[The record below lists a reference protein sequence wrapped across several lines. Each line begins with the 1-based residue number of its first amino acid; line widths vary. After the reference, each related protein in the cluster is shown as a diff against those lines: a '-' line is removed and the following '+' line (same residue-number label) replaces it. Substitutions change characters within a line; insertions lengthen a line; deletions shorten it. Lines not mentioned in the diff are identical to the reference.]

1 MLALLVGLSIAVFSR
16 VWLTGD
22 PARTVMCPCGDTGQ
36 AVWFMAWVPY
46 ALGHL
51 QNPLFTNRLFA
62 GQGGADLLASTS
74 YLLPSFLLSP
84 VTALFGAT
92 ASFNVAETA
101 APVLSGWAMYL
112 ASGRLSS
119 RWVPR
124 AAGGL
129 LYGFSPFL
137 VQAETQGH
145 LNQSWLFFPPLL
157 FLALHEIL
165 VGRRRSTVVAGSL
178 LGVLVAAEYFTGA
191 EPLAMTVL
199 GASAGLLV
207 ALVLAPRAAFARRK
221 RILVAFGTG
230 VGVSAVLLAY
240 PVWFMLRGP
249 RHVVGPP
256 WPAIGLYGN
265 SPWTSVRA
273 GDHTHAGSAFAR
285 LIGYFGATGPP
296 PSYLGIGLV
305 VVIGIS
311 LPLFVL
317 LKRKVAWSILVA
329 GLICWVF
336 SFGVL
341 LLPFSSHS
349 AQWWLLWR
357 YLDRVPVLA
366 DITPGRFALVTLSAA
381 CLLAVLALDCFATVV
396 AGGFRQLPRY
406 RANRGALGT
415 LAGALTTVGLAAVA
429 CVPVAE
435 QYSFP
440 LVMHPGEIP
449 AWFRTAA
456 RHLAPATTVL
466 TYPYASSD
474 VPDAMYWQ
482 AVDGLG
488 FALVGGRALIPGAD
502 GRRSEHVDPL
512 GGTNGLLYNDSFGT
526 GLPRPPTPVQV
537 RALRS
542 SLRHWRV
549 DLVVVVADGRAPG
562 WAVAWFAEALGIV
575 PTLSHRAAVFP
586 VADAAAIPRL
596 LPAAVIRR
604 CDSEPASPA
613 GLVATMRCLRPHFPR
628 RP

>member
-1 MLALLVGLSIAVFSR
+1 MLALLAAMSIAVFSR
-16 VWLTGD
+16 VWLTGH
-22 PARTVMCPCGDTGQ
+22 PTRTVMCPCGDTGQ

-46 ALGHL
+46 ALDHL
-51 QNPLFTNRLFA
+51 HNPLFTNRLFA

-74 YLLPSFLLSP
+74 YLLPSFVLSP
-84 VTALFGAT
+84 VTAFFGAT
-92 ASFNVAETA
+92 AAFNVAETV
-101 APVLSGWAMYL
+101 APVLSGFSMYL
-112 ASGRLSS
+112 ATGRLSS

-124 AAGGL
+124 AAAGV

-137 VQAETQGH
+137 MQAETQGH

-157 FLALHEIL
+157 FLVLHEIL
-165 VGRRRSTVVAGSL
+165 VGRRRSPTAAGLL
-178 LGVLVAAEYFTGA
+178 LGLLVAAEYFTGA

-199 GASAGLLV
+199 GAAAGLLV
-207 ALVLAPRAAFARRK
+207 ALVLAPRAAFARRR

-230 VGVSAVLLAY
+230 VGVSAVTLAY

-256 WPAIGLYGN
+256 WPAIGLYGD
-265 SPWTSVRA
+265 SPWTSVRP
-273 GDHTHAGSAFAR
+273 GSHVHAGSAFAR
-285 LIGYFGATGPP
+285 LIGYFGATGPA

-305 VVIGIS
+305 VVVGLS
-311 LPLFVL
+311 LPLFVV
-317 LKRKVAWSILVA
+317 LKRKVAWPILAA
-329 GLICWVF
+329 GLFCWVL
-336 SFGVL
+336 SFGVF

-381 CLLAVLALDCFATVV
+381 CLLVALGLDSVATVLADGLRRV
-396 AGGFRQLPRY
+396 PRH
-406 RANRGALGT
+406 RSSRRVLGPLAGT
-415 LAGALTTVGLAAVA
+415 LATVGLAAVA
-429 CVPVAE
+429 CLPVAE

-449 AWFRTAA
+449 AWFRTEA
-456 RHLAPATTVL
+456 RRLPPATSVL

-482 AVDGLG
+482 AADGLG

-512 GGTNGLLYNDSFGT
+512 RGTNGLLYNDSFGA
-526 GLPRPPTPVQV
+526 GLPSPPTGAQV
-537 RALRS
+537 SALRS
-542 SLRHWRV
+542 SLRHWGV
-549 DLVVVVADGRAPG
+549 DLVVVVADGRAPT
-562 WAVAWFAEALGIV
+562 WAVAWFAEALGVV
-575 PTLSHRAAVFP
+575 PTLSERAAVFP
-586 VADAAAIPRL
+586 VADAAASPRM

-604 CDSEPASPA
+604 CDSEPGSPV
-613 GLVATMRCLRPHFPR
+613 GIVATVRCLRPHFPR